1 MSRGIF
7 RGEIKRGTIRGC
19 KEGTLGIKR
28 LRDILIVVVLGSVVI
43 YFVVGFIDNMHKA
56 SINNSVVVAEAEL
69 ACIED
74 GMICHVGYDSF
85 SSEESAAAYLKS
97 PEHLAKVKARE
108 EQKAE
113 QDKLTNCIVAAKGSK
128 QLREC
133 YKPDKA
139 RADKSDSK

>member
-7 RGEIKRGTIRGC
+7 RGERKTGYNQGRR
-19 KEGTLGIKR
+19 EELVLKR

-43 YFVVGFIDNMHKA
+43 YFVVGFIDKMHRA
-56 SINNSVVVAEAEL
+56 SINNSVVVRDAEL
-69 ACIED
+69 ACLND

-113 QDKLTNCIVAAKGSK
+113 QDKLTNCVVAAKGSK
-128 QLREC
+128 QLRDC
-133 YKPDKA
+133 YKPEKA
-139 RADKSDSK
+139 RVTKSDTK